1 MVIPAGVAPAAS
13 TMSKLRSTA
22 ELWDQNQEP
31 YDQSDDGDPVEDLLE
46 TVLDGSLICQP
57 DQGTGDKDENQNV
70 NNVHT
75 RISML

>member
-1 MVIPAGVAPAAS
+1 
-13 TMSKLRSTA
+13 
-22 ELWDQNQEP
+22 
-31 YDQSDDGDPVEDLLE
+31 
-46 TVLDGSLICQP
+46 LDGSLICQP